1 MKTAKPLTDAS
12 GEVRELTKDDMA
24 QMVPFSGLPKSLQT
38 KLKKI
43 GRPASENKKQAVS
56 IRLDPDV
63 LEAIRAT
70 GDGWQTRVNDTL
82 RSQFIKRSHK

>member
-1 MKTAKPLTDAS
+1 MSPKKPLTDAD
-12 GEVRELTKDDMA
+12 GEVRELSKEDMA
-24 QMVPFSGLPKSLQT
+24 EMVPFSGLPKSLQT

-70 GDGWQTRVNDTL
+70 GDGWKTRVNEVL
-82 RSQFIKRSHK
+82 RNKFVH